1 MLREYFNS
9 LDDDGSGSI
18 GVAELEDPLIA
29 LGLVDSRLQVHKIVE
44 LVDEDGSN
52 KIEFGEFLSIIK
64 GGSAAAKDS
73 KVADN
78 GTGAI
83 YDFFKKLTSGKF
95 KIKENANMPF
105 QLFISSFRRKKILE
119 SMMGETAEERHMG
132 EKILENY
139 KKQLADRMA
148 REKVESQTREMTSGK
163 NSSKR
168 SKRSTDE
175 FMQKRMQA
183 YNSNEIPDPEVLNA
197 ILSRKSKH
205 FKQ

>member
-1 MLREYFNS
+1 M
-9 LDDDGSGSI
+9 
-18 GVAELEDPLIA
+18 
-29 LGLVDSRLQVHKIVE
+29 DSRLQVHKIVE
-44 LVDEDGSN
+44 LVDEDGSA

-73 KVADN
+73 KVVDN

-119 SMMGETAEERHMG
+119 SMMGVTTEERRMG

-139 KKQLADRMA
+139 KR
-148 REKVESQTREMTSGK
+148 
-163 NSSKR
+163 
-168 SKRSTDE
+168 
-175 FMQKRMQA
+175 
-183 YNSNEIPDPEVLNA
+183 
-197 ILSRKSKH
+197 
-205 FKQ
+205 